1 MTILSLGSR
10 RTASTGADPPLD
22 WRVLAAWAA
31 MFLNVLPYVGI
42 IPALIPFPDAVGR
55 LVSQGA
61 LPLALVLALLANPRG
76 LMRPNGYVVLL
87 SGLCLLALMVS
98 LHNPF
103 FVGSTYRALRFAGF
117 VAVLWLLSPFWGR
130 RDLMLLRCHRIC
142 LTVVIASVAVGGLV
156 APGLAFSFQGRLAG
170 VIWPVFPTQVAHY
183 ASVLLGITVVLWMC
197 RVIPGR
203 SAALTVGV
211 TAAVLV
217 ATHTR
222 TALLAGAAGL
232 VCATGS
238 LLLARSRARRTWLLG
253 GLLGAAGVVLFASE
267 LMSWLLR
274 GQSTDEAVG
283 LTGRTNVWSAV
294 LAHPRSVGQEI
305 FGSGMSNLSFNGLAI
320 DSNWIG
326 TYLDLGLVGVAIEA
340 LILVGLLLTAL
351 TRPSGPGRAVAILLI
366 VYCIFSS
373 ITETGM
379 SGPSPYLLDLAVASA
394 SLVRSSGGG
403 RP

>member
-10 RTASTGADPPLD
+10 RTTSASADPPLD
-22 WRVLAAWAA
+22 WRVLSAWSAL
-31 MFLNVLPYVGI
+31 FLNVLAFSGVATLVPIPGPVGQ
-42 IPALIPFPDAVGR
+42 LIT
-55 LVSQGA
+55 QGA
-61 LPLALVLALLANPRG
+61 LPASVVLALWANPRG
-76 LMRPNGYVVLL
+76 LMRPNAYVVLL
-87 SGLCLLALMVS
+87 SVLCLLALMVS
-98 LHNPF
+98 LHNSF
-103 FVGSTYRALRFAGF
+103 LLGSTYRALRFVGF
-117 VAVLWLLSPFWGR
+117 VGVLWLLSPHWGR
-130 RDLMLLRCHRIC
+130 RDLVLLRCHRIC
-142 LTVVIASVAVGGLV
+142 LSVVLASVVVGGLV
-156 APGLAFSFQGRLAG
+156 APRLAFSFEDRLAG

-183 ASVLLGITVVLWMC
+183 ASVLLGTTVVLWIC
-197 RVIPGR
+197 RVIGGR
-203 SAALTVGV
+203 SAAFTVGV
-211 TAAVLV
+211 TAALLV

-253 GLLGAAGVVLFASE
+253 GLLGAAGVVVFASE

-274 GQSTDEAVG
+274 GQSTDEAAG

-294 LAHPRSVGQEI
+294 LAHPRSLDQEI
-305 FGSGMSNLSFNGLAI
+305 FGSGMSNLSYNGLAI

-326 TYLDLGLVGVAIEA
+326 TYLDLGLVGVGIEM
-340 LILVGLLLTAL
+340 LILVVLLVTAL
-351 TRPSGPGRAVAILLI
+351 TRPSGPGRAVAIFLV

-379 SGPSPYLLDLAVASA
+379 SGPSVYLLDLAVASA
-394 SLVRSSGGG
+394 SLVRPPGGG